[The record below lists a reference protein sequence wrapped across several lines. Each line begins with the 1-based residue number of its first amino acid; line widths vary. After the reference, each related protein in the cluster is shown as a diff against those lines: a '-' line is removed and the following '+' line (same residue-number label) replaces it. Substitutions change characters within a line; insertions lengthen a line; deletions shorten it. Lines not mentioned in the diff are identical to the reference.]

1 MRINLGSL
9 ATVCMILAF
18 IADLVV
24 YFFVDKDLDVYGD
37 NDNYDQKDNKLSTD
51 SGVDLRDGVSN
62 DGMVE
67 IELNDKQKSSD
78 KEVHVWRN
86 LWFKMQ
92 QLYKV

>member
-1 MRINLGSL
+1 
-9 ATVCMILAF
+9 MILAF

-78 KEVHVWRN
+78 KEVHV
-86 LWFKMQ
+86 
-92 QLYKV
+92 